1 MRSHRERPTSENVM
15 VSGSHHRGCKSNL
28 CLQQSHREMSGPVVK
43 PVVLQ
48 ENGEP
53 SGIRGTRKLQSRQ
66 IDGRILEGSIEL
78 VNEVGPDQF
87 TLAELARKTSLTT
100 GAFYRRYDSSDDI
113 LNDVWKVC
121 WPFLRDFA
129 ESSYVGHSSSKAEL
143 ETTVSSFVKP
153 SPNARAAA
161 LILSAS
167 RRVPLIGQRVRE
179 DVESYC
185 SPQLSDDPVEAGLRF
200 ASLSLVLG
208 RCLLSEIVAIDVAAI
223 EETARLMI
231 GTPRI
236 EVPVEVNVS
245 PIAFVLESEGMDS
258 DLLDA
263 GISLISRVGFEGT
276 TAARLARESER
287 PFSRLEKEFGSKSDL
302 MERLIESLVP
312 PVLDFQNLLRD
323 AQGIEE
329 SAVAIASWNAEE
341 NTTVR
346 RLVSEII
353 LVANARVRIGRIVSD
368 NLEARAR
375 VLAELGIEEVALVRG
390 AWHLGDAYFV
400 GMSALGLAVTTTDMD
415 FSGAV
420 SALTLMREKSM
431 EAAIA
436 GVQDSSDLGQFL

>member
-1 MRSHRERPTSENVM
+1 
-15 VSGSHHRGCKSNL
+15 
-28 CLQQSHREMSGPVVK
+28 
-43 PVVLQ
+43 
-48 ENGEP
+48 
-53 SGIRGTRKLQSRQ
+53 
-66 IDGRILEGSIEL
+66 
-78 VNEVGPDQF
+78 
-87 TLAELARKTSLTT
+87 
-100 GAFYRRYDSSDDI
+100 
-113 LNDVWKVC
+113 
-121 WPFLRDFA
+121 
-129 ESSYVGHSSSKAEL
+129 
-143 ETTVSSFVKP
+143 
-153 SPNARAAA
+153 
-161 LILSAS
+161 
-167 RRVPLIGQRVRE
+167 VRE

-245 PIAFVLESEGMDS
+245 PIAFALESEGMDS

-375 VLAELGIEEVALVRG
+375 VLAELGIEEVALVGG